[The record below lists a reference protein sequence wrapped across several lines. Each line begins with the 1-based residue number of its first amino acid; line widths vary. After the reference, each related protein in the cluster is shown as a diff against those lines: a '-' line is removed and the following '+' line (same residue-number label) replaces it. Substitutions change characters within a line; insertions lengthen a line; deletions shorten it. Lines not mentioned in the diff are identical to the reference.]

1 MNNIAYCVI
10 LTLFKNRNPSHLV
23 KKLRKK
29 KKKVNGPKMDLNP
42 PQTKIFLKSHKYK
55 LFKLY
60 DPFLWMGFD
69 CLKGTQPL
77 QGDSLL
83 FTTRCQGGPWTHLID
98 LGRMKG

>member
-1 MNNIAYCVI
+1 
-10 LTLFKNRNPSHLV
+10 
-23 KKLRKK
+23 
-29 KKKVNGPKMDLNP
+29 MDLNP
-42 PQTKIFLKSHKYK
+42 PQTKIFLKRHKYK